1 MTKSES
7 QDAFSFLSSICQD
20 KKTEKKKLL
29 SEQLLIKM
37 NVKIRFKSKESEEHQ
52 MQEPKRIQNET
63 KRKKNI
69 TIEEDDRDLK
79 QRLSETAK
87 S

>member
-7 QDAFSFLSSICQD
+7 QDAFSLLSSI
-20 KKTEKKKLL
+20 
-29 SEQLLIKM
+29 
-37 NVKIRFKSKESEEHQ
+37 
-52 MQEPKRIQNET
+52 
-63 KRKKNI
+63 
-69 TIEEDDRDLK
+69 IEEDDRDLK

>member
-7 QDAFSFLSSICQD
+7 QDAFSFLSSI
-20 KKTEKKKLL
+20 
-29 SEQLLIKM
+29 
-37 NVKIRFKSKESEEHQ
+37 
-52 MQEPKRIQNET
+52 
-63 KRKKNI
+63 
-69 TIEEDDRDLK
+69 IEEDDRDLK

>member
-7 QDAFSFLSSICQD
+7 QDAFSLLSSICQD
-20 KKTEKKKLL
+20 KKTGKKKLL
-29 SEQLLIKM
+29 SEQLVIKM
-37 NVKIRFKSKESEEHQ
+37 NVKNSKAKSQKNIKCKNQ
-52 MQEPKRIQNET
+52 KRIQNET

>member
-1 MTKSES
+1 M
-7 QDAFSFLSSICQD
+7 
-20 KKTEKKKLL
+20 
-29 SEQLLIKM
+29 IKM
-37 NVKIRFKSKESEEHQ
+37 NVKNSKAKSQKNIKCKNQ
-52 MQEPKRIQNET
+52 KRIQNET

>member
-1 MTKSES
+1 MHFPFYHPSVRIRK
-7 QDAFSFLSSICQD
+7 Q
-20 KKTEKKKLL
+20 KKKLL

>member
-1 MTKSES
+1 M
-7 QDAFSFLSSICQD
+7 
-20 KKTEKKKLL
+20 
-29 SEQLLIKM
+29 IKM